1 MEEDN
6 LLEEAIRIARVEGK
20 IRVTILQLKLKLGYN
35 RAGKIMKQIE
45 ERGLLVDGKK
55 GEYWYDRTIS

>member
-6 LLEEAIRIARVEGK
+6 LLEEAIRIARIEGK

-45 ERGLLVDGKK
+45 DRGLLIDGKK
-55 GEYWYDRTIS
+55 GEYWYDRTIA

>member
-6 LLEEAIRIARVEGK
+6 LLEEAIRIAKIEGK

-45 ERGLLVDGKK
+45 ERGLFADGEK
-55 GEYWYDRTIS
+55 GEYWYDRTVL

>member
-6 LLEEAIRIARVEGK
+6 LLEEAIRIAKNEGK
-20 IRVTILQLKLKLGYN
+20 IRVTILQLKLQLGYN

-45 ERGLLVDGKK
+45 DRGLFVDGEK
-55 GEYWYDRTIS
+55 GEYWYDRTVL